1 MRPHERMGPGQP
13 LVDTPFSSFCN
24 HARTLTRRVRRLREK
39 IVAAWAAAVL
49 AVIGA
54 LMTGVLAIDAL
65 PARGEAAYCAGAD
78 LHPTASNGQ
87 RVIAATMCLINQVR
101 RAYDLRPLRTNRELR
116 RVAASQVHHMVS
128 WNYFADDRP
137 PGITPLTLLSRTRYS
152 TNTTGISVGQ
162 NIGWGT
168 GEYATPAG
176 MVAAWIA
183 SPGHL
188 ENIVTS
194 EYREVGVGV
203 IPAVPA
209 RFEPALPGAT
219 YAMELATRSYD

>member
-1 MRPHERMGPGQP
+1 MRGNIG
-13 LVDTPFSSFCN
+13 
-24 HARTLTRRVRRLREK
+24 AA
-39 IVAAWAAAVL
+39 VAAALLAAV
-49 AVIGA
+49 GA
-54 LMTGVLAIDAL
+54 LATAAL
-65 PARGEAAYCAGAD
+65 PAWGEAAYCAGAD
-78 LHPTASNGQ
+78 LRPTATNGP
-87 RVIAATMCLINQVR
+87 RIVSATLCLINQVR
-101 RAYDLRPLRTNRELR
+101 RAYDLQPLRSNGELR
-116 RVAASQVHHMVS
+116 KLAAGQTRDMVS

-137 PGITPLTLLSRTRYS
+137 PGLTPMALVSKTRYI
-152 TNTTGISVGQ
+152 THATKLSVGQ

-203 IPAVPA
+203 TPSVPA
-209 RFEPALPGAT
+209 RFKPELPGAT
-219 YAMELATRSYD
+219 YAMEFAVRRF

>member
-1 MRPHERMGPGQP
+1 MRGNIGAA
-13 LVDTPFSSFCN
+13 F
-24 HARTLTRRVRRLREK
+24 
-39 IVAAWAAAVL
+39 VAALLLGMGALAAAPR
-49 AVIGA
+49 
-54 LMTGVLAIDAL
+54 
-65 PARGEAAYCAGAD
+65 PARAEVSYCSGAD
-78 LHPTASNGQ
+78 LSPTAANAP
-87 RVIAATMCLINQVR
+87 RVASATLCLINQVR
-101 RAYDLRPLRTNRELR
+101 RAYGLHPLRSNGELR
-116 RVAASQVHHMVS
+116 KLARSQVHDMVN

-137 PGITPLTLLSRTRYS
+137 PGLTPMALVSKTHYVTHATAL
-152 TNTTGISVGQ
+152 SVGQ

-168 GEYATPAG
+168 GEYATAAG

-209 RFEPALPGAT
+209 RFKPELPGAT
-219 YAMELATRSYD
+219 YAMEFAVRRF

>member
-1 MRPHERMGPGQP
+1 
-13 LVDTPFSSFCN
+13 
-24 HARTLTRRVRRLREK
+24 LRGNVSAAF
-39 IVAAWAAAVL
+39 VAALLLGV
-49 AVIGA
+49 GA
-54 LMTGVLAIDAL
+54 LGAAAL
-65 PARGEAAYCAGAD
+65 PARGEGGHCAGAE
-78 LHPTASNGQ
+78 LSPTPSNAPRVAS
-87 RVIAATMCLINQVR
+87 ATLCLINQVR
-101 RAYDLRPLRTNRELR
+101 RAYGLHPLRSNRVLR
-116 RVAASQVHHMVS
+116 KLATGQVNDMVS

-137 PGITPLTLLSRTRYS
+137 PGLTPIALVSKTRYI
-152 TNTTGISVGQ
+152 THATELSVGQ

-209 RFEPALPGAT
+209 RFKPELPGAT
-219 YAMELATRSYD
+219 YAMEFAVRRF